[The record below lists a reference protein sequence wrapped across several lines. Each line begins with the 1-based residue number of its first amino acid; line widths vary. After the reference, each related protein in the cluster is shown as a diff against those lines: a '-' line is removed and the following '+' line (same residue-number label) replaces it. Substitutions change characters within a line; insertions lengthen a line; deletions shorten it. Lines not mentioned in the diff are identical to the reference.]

1 MRPIRFSIIPLLF
14 MCVFTLLQCADEN
27 ALQRQESSSIS
38 TTPSANGSPDAVVIS
53 GSAPT
58 ICDYTLDEASLI
70 NAGWTKI
77 FEDEFTTDLSKWN
90 IWTGGAFNNEL
101 QHYQASNLQVSNG
114 ALVITAKRETV
125 QGQTTPFDPTPKTF
139 NFTSGR
145 IECKTNVSANATN
158 PKIRMVARIKLPAGY
173 AMWPAFWSYGDP
185 WPTQGEIDIV
195 EARGNEP
202 TKYQTNYFYGT
213 QANTNLVRNASGYI
227 TANASLQSCYHL
239 YEMIWEQDK
248 LTSYLDGQVVEIKT
262 EGGYITSLFGKTE
275 RITLNLAVGGNFIA
289 RRVDPNKVQPGTM
302 YVDYV
307 KVFRSN

>member
-1 MRPIRFSIIPLLF
+1 MRRLCFPHLF
-14 MCVFTLLQCADEN
+14 IFLTLLIACMSCTQDELSVN
-27 ALQRQESSSIS
+27 GSDSVAGG
-38 TTPSANGSPDAVVIS
+38 SANNGGSTDAVIS
-53 GSAPT
+53 GLAPT
-58 ICDYTLDEASLI
+58 VCDYTLNETALT

-77 FEDEFTTDLSKWN
+77 FEDDFTTDLSKWN

-101 QHYQASNLQVSNG
+101 QHYQASNLQILNG

-125 QGQTTPFDPTPKTF
+125 QGQTTPWDTNLKTF

-145 IECKTNVSANATN
+145 VECKTNVSASAAN
-158 PKIRMVARIKLPAGY
+158 PKVRMIARIKLPAGY

-195 EARGNEP
+195 EARGSEP

-213 QANTNLVRNASGYI
+213 QTNRNLVRGGEGFI
-227 TANASLQSCYHL
+227 TADANLTACYHV
-239 YEMIWEQDK
+239 YEMVWEQNQ
-248 LTSYLDGQVVEIKT
+248 LTSYLDGRVVEVKT
-262 EGGYITSLFGKTE
+262 SGGYIPALFGKTE
-275 RITLNLAVGGNFIA
+275 RITLNLAVGGNFIG
-289 RRVDPNKVQPGTM
+289 RRVDQNKVQPGVM